1 MKVEF
6 LKKFSKDLDNLKQK
20 HVKLDL
26 MHLIESMEGVDGL
39 EKIPNTKKLKGHKA
53 AYRTRIGDYRLGFF
67 FENSTITLARFLHR
81 KDIYKIFP

>member
-6 LKKFSKDLDNLKQK
+6 LKKFSKDLDSLN
-20 HVKLDL
+20 VKSIKKSLIRVIEL
-26 MHLIESMEGVDGL
+26 MESIESIEN
-39 EKIPNTKKLKGHKA
+39 IPNTKKLKGHKT

-67 FENSTITLARFLHR
+67 YENSTIIIARFVHR